1 MIAVQVTLTTG
12 GTAYQLIELAREIA
26 PECGG
31 EPDILLLEADAANTA
46 DMTISVGDALV
57 ASDRYGY
64 KLGPGD
70 SREYANGRIL
80 LGDIWVR
87 GSADGLKLNVEVM
100 P

>member
-12 GTAYQLIELAREIA
+12 STAYQLIELVRAIA

-31 EPDILLLEADAANTA
+31 EPDILLLEADAANAT
-46 DMTISVGDALV
+46 DSTISVGDALV

-64 KLGPGD
+64 KLGVGD

-80 LGDIWVR
+80 FGDIWVR